1 MNDIDA
7 YYAVIDSI
15 PSTPIPKT
23 LTQEIEE
30 DTSLSSEERL
40 FMLTG
45 ATAYSWGLTAL
56 EGTET
61 QRFWAERLRS
71 EFLER
76 QEAELDEECVD
87 ALKTNPTAQK
97 ASFWIEYEK
106 KPDDKTFDFLLGI
119 FTKAELELAEFIA
132 SLKPL
137 IANTEN
143 QLEFGEANRKKFFQ
157 NVGELDAAT
166 IERIHTNEETGHA
179 DFWIKLR
186 RHAAK
191 NILIFA
197 IGERSIDE
205 IDKKNK
211 AKNPARRFH
220 KRPII

>member
-1 MNDIDA
+1 MSDIEA

-15 PSTPIPKT
+15 STTPIPKT
-23 LTQEIEE
+23 PIQEIKE
-30 DTSLSSEERL
+30 DTNLSSEEKL

-56 EGTET
+56 EGSET

-76 QEAELDEECVD
+76 QEAELDEECID

-119 FTKAELELAEFIA
+119 FTKAELELAEFMT

-157 NVGELDAAT
+157 NVGELDVAT

-197 IGERSIDE
+197 IGERSINE
-205 IDKKNK
+205 IDEKNK
-211 AKNPARRFH
+211 AKNPARRFYKH
-220 KRPII
+220 PII

>member
-23 LTQEIEE
+23 PTQEIEE
-30 DTSLSSEERL
+30 DTSLSSEEKL

-76 QEAELDEECVD
+76 QEAELDEECID

-119 FTKAELELAEFIA
+119 FTKAELELAEFMT

-143 QLEFGEANRKKFFQ
+143 QLEFGEVNRKKFFQ